1 MVKKCKGHNKN
12 IFLCTMDEEET
23 KNKPVVGLSH
33 HMHKLYTLWLCVNNA
48 DCWFV
53 CIEGFK

>member
-1 MVKKCKGHNKN
+1 
-12 IFLCTMDEEET
+12 MDEEET
-23 KNKPVVGLSH
+23 KNKRVVGLSH

-53 CIEGFK
+53 CLEGFK